1 MTTLWCRSSASALV
15 LAVVFTCCLLPAGSG
30 LAQPAASPPGP
41 AAGSATRTPTPPG
54 ASGPVA
60 PAKSAR
66 EYIDRATKSFQAGNY
81 QAAIDD
87 YYAAYQ
93 LKPLSQI
100 LFNIAQ
106 THRKA
111 GQAQE
116 ALTIYERFLREDPKS
131 PLVPEAEAH
140 AAAMRARLEAEKAS
154 AEREA
159 AERLARQRAE
169 EAEALAK
176 AREEERKKAEAAL
189 LLETKKKQDP
199 LYKKGWF
206 WGVIGGV
213 VVAAAVGVGVG
224 VALRPQ
230 DPQSDLGLRVVKF

>member
-1 MTTLWCRSSASALV
+1 V
-15 LAVVFTCCLLPAGSG
+15 
-30 LAQPAASPPGP
+30 
-41 AAGSATRTPTPPG
+41 TPPG

-60 PAKSAR
+60 PAKTAR
-66 EYIDRATKSFQAGNY
+66 DYIDRATKSFQAGNY

-93 LKPLSQI
+93 LKSLSQI

-111 GQAQE
+111 GQTQE
-116 ALTIYERFLREDPKS
+116 ALSIYERFLREDPKS

-154 AEREA
+154 AERES
-159 AERLARQRAE
+159 AERLAKQRAD
-169 EAEALAK
+169 EADALAK

-189 LLETKKKQDP
+189 LLATTKKKPDP

-224 VALRPQ
+224 VALRPH
-230 DPQSDLGLRVVKF
+230 DPDSDLGLRVVKF